1 MNRFKAFRRTALI
14 ATLLGATGLATAAT
28 ADDQGI
34 YVEAKFGFLA
44 QDNDDWTSATF
55 NSTANFDGEI
65 TASGA
70 LGFMF
75 NRFFRIEAE
84 GHWVEPD
91 GDTIDVFSDTT
102 GTFGF
107 PALGFQLEGRSRV
120 IRTVGNAYLTF
131 PLPYGLKP
139 YVGGGAGWA
148 FVNAQFTQIVPV
160 LDTSVDPPVVF
171 NVPTPRIRADGDDFT
186 WQAIG
191 GLSYEISKGIFIS
204 AEYRYMEIDR
214 MQLGGVAG
222 VGNVAYDFAAH
233 TALIGL
239 RYRFE

>member
-1 MNRFKAFRRTALI
+1 MTRRAMMSV
-14 ATLLGATGLATAAT
+14 LGVGVVML
-28 ADDQGI
+28 
-34 YVEAKFGFLA
+34 
-44 QDNDDWTSATF
+44 
-55 NSTANFDGEI
+55 
-65 TASGA
+65 A
-70 LGFMF
+70 LGCSDYKSSGGQTQ
-75 NRFFRIEAE
+75 AE
-84 GHWVEPD
+84 RD
-91 GDTIDVFSDTT
+91 Y
-102 GTFGF
+102 
-107 PALGFQLEGRSRV
+107 ALEGRSRV

-222 VGNVAYDFAAH
+222 VGNVAYDFSAH